1 MLVRR
6 SRQLPGISE
15 SGTESVAYR
24 PKISSPFQVLCWS
37 FRTVLAVDMNRWRK
51 RPFVRR
57 RHNYA

>member
-24 PKISSPFQVLCWS
+24 PEDLKSIPGSVLDFPYNAGGGYEPLVQDTFCAAK
-37 FRTVLAVDMNRWRK
+37 T
-51 RPFVRR
+51 
-57 RHNYA
+57 